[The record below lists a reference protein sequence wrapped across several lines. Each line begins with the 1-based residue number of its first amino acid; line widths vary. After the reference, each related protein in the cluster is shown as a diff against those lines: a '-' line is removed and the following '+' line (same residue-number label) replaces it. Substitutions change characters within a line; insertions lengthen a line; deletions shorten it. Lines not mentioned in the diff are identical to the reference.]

1 MQDRSGLIVAGV
13 SGRDGWQ
20 LFSAVGQ
27 NLSVNDQ
34 AWKEFRQ
41 ALPDAVH
48 DTERKRLL
56 QEYEPLMKER
66 LDLGRHAG
74 ALPRAGEPVYRWVR
88 YKEAYSP
95 QLVRDVLDDLLPG
108 RGTLREE
115 VVYDPM
121 AGSGTSLLVA
131 AERGLP
137 ALGADLLPY
146 AAFVSSTMIRWRE
159 ADPAR
164 VLRTGEDALARY
176 GSFPDDARL
185 DVPAARWAFSPAVAG
200 SLTGLLNALAEAP
213 GGVERD
219 LVRLAVLSAVEQVS
233 YAVKDGTS
241 LRRRL
246 PGGPSR
252 PGRPGQQREEMGM
265 PDVVAGVRRRIGIMA
280 ADLEDARSASRGI
293 RGSGAG
299 SRDTEA
305 GPAAHISIVPGDVRS
320 PTAVVQ
326 ADARRWRPAQESCS
340 AVVFSP
346 PYPNRYDYSAIY
358 QLELALGG
366 FVPDAAGLRRV
377 RKQLLRSHLEAPP
390 RGEYAVQLPALREFL
405 SAVNGSRAKGDQA
418 GRVLRMV
425 AGFFEDMADVLSQVA
440 RAMRPGASA
449 AVVIATQTYFGQ
461 HLPTDLLLAELGRD
475 AGLEVR
481 ALWLL
486 RSKGV
491 ASQQRGISS
500 APSREMVLV
509 LRKPPVPEKAV
520 RAALH

>member
-1 MQDRSGLIVAGV
+1 MNDR
-13 SGRDGWQ
+13 
-20 LFSAVGQ
+20 
-27 NLSVNDQ
+27 

-41 ALPDAVH
+41 ALPDTVAG
-48 DTERKRLL
+48 TERKRLL
-56 QEYEPLMKER
+56 QEYEPLTKER

-74 ALPRAGEPVYRWVR
+74 VLPRASEPVYRWVR

-95 QLVRDVLDDLLPG
+95 QLVRDVLDELLPG
-108 RGTLREE
+108 QHGRGNPVDG

-121 AGSGTSLLVA
+121 VGSGTSLLVA

-146 AAFVSSTMIRWRE
+146 AAFVSSAMIRWRE

-164 VLRTGEDALARY
+164 VLRAGEDALARS

-185 DVPAARWAFSPAVAG
+185 DVPAACWAFAPAVAG
-200 SLTGLLNALAEAP
+200 SLTGLLSALAEAP
-213 GGVERD
+213 GSVERD

-246 PGGPSR
+246 PGGPAR
-252 PGRPGQQREEMGM
+252 PGRPGQQREEMGV
-265 PDVVAGVRRRIGIMA
+265 PDVVAGVRRRIEIMA
-280 ADLEDARSASRGI
+280 ADLEDALLASREVP
-293 RGSGAG
+293 GSEAAFRDAEAG
-299 SRDTEA
+299 SAVRA
-305 GPAAHISIVPGDVRS
+305 SMVPGDVRS
-320 PTAVVQ
+320 PAAVVQ
-326 ADARRWRPAQESCS
+326 ADARRWRPARGSCS

-358 QLELALGG
+358 QLELALGR

-390 RGEYAVQLPALREFL
+390 RGEYTVQLPALREFL
-405 SAVNGSRAKGDQA
+405 SAVIGSRAKGDQA
-418 GRVLRMV
+418 GRVLRMA
-425 AGFFEDMADVLSQVA
+425 AGFFEDMADVLNRVA
-440 RAMRPGASA
+440 DAMRPGASA

-481 ALWLL
+481 ALWVV

-491 ASQQRGISS
+491 ASQQRGLSS
-500 APSREMVLV
+500 AASRETVLV
-509 LRKPPVPEKAV
+509 LRKPPTS
-520 RAALH
+520 

>member
-1 MQDRSGLIVAGV
+1 MANGLALHTDCDRCF
-13 SGRDGWQ
+13 RQYGWQ
-20 LFSAVGQ
+20 LISAVRQ
-27 NLSVNDQ
+27 NLSVSDR
-34 AWKEFRQ
+34 AWREFRQ
-41 ALPDAVH
+41 ALPDAVD

-74 ALPRAGEPVYRWVR
+74 VLPRVGEPVYRWVR

-95 QLVRDVLDDLLPG
+95 QLVRDILDELLPG
-108 RGTLREE
+108 QSGCGDPGAG

-121 AGSGTSLLVA
+121 AGSGTTLLVA

-146 AAFVSSTMIRWRE
+146 AAFVSSTLIRWRE

-164 VLRTGEDALARY
+164 VLRAGEDALSRHA
-176 GSFPDDARL
+176 SFSDDAGL

-200 SLTGLLNALAEAP
+200 ALAGLLSALAGAP
-213 GGVERD
+213 CGVKRD

-246 PGGPSR
+246 PGGPAR
-252 PGRPGQQREEMGM
+252 PGRPGQQREEMGVA
-265 PDVVAGVRRRIGIMA
+265 DVVASVRHRIGVMA
-280 ADLEDARSASRGI
+280 ADLEDALSEPGE
-293 RGSGAG
+293 GSGAG
-299 SRDTEA
+299 LRGAEDSVRA
-305 GPAAHISIVPGDVRS
+305 SMLPGGVRPPAAVVR
-320 PTAVVQ
+320 
-326 ADARRWRPAQESCS
+326 ADARRWRPASGSCS

-358 QLELALGG
+358 QLELALGR
-366 FVPDAAGLRRV
+366 FVPDAASLRRV

-390 RGEYAVQLPALREFL
+390 RGEYTVQLPALREFL

-440 RAMRPGASA
+440 EAMRPGASA

-461 HLPTDLLLAELGRD
+461 HLPTDLLLAELADGE
-475 AGLEVR
+475 GLEVR
-481 ALWLL
+481 ALWVV

-491 ASQQRGISS
+491 ASQQRGLSS
-500 APSREMVLV
+500 IPSRETVLV
-509 LRKPPVPEKAV
+509 VRKPPVP
-520 RAALH
+520 

>member
-1 MQDRSGLIVAGV
+1 MDDHG
-13 SGRDGWQ
+13 
-20 LFSAVGQ
+20 
-27 NLSVNDQ
+27 
-34 AWKEFRQ
+34 WKEFRQ
-41 ALPDAVH
+41 GLPDAVD

-74 ALPRAGEPVYRWVR
+74 VLPRAGEPVYRWAR

-95 QLVRDVLDDLLPG
+95 QLVRDVLDELLPG
-108 RGTLREE
+108 QPGRGDLGGG

-159 ADPAR
+159 ADPAQ
-164 VLRTGEDALARY
+164 VLQTGEDALSRC
-176 GSFPDDARL
+176 GSFPDDARP
-185 DVPAARWAFSPAVAG
+185 DVPAASWAFSPAVAG
-200 SLTGLLNALAEAP
+200 ALTGLLSVLAEAP
-213 GGVERD
+213 GGIERD

-246 PGGPSR
+246 PGGPAR
-252 PGRPGQQREEMGM
+252 PGRPGQQREEMGV
-265 PDVVAGVRRRIGIMA
+265 PDVVASVRGRIGIIA
-280 ADLEDARSASRGI
+280 ADLEDALSASQGAQ
-293 RGSGAG
+293 GSGAG
-299 SRDTEA
+299 SRGAEA
-305 GPAAHISIVPGDVRS
+305 GFAARALMVQGDARS
-320 PTAVVQ
+320 AAAVVR
-326 ADARRWRPAQESCS
+326 ADARRWRPARESCC

-390 RGEYAVQLPALREFL
+390 RDEYILKLPALREFL
-405 SAVNGSRAKGDQA
+405 SAVNGSRATGDQS

-425 AGFFEDMADVLSQVA
+425 AGFFEDMADVLTRVA
-440 RAMRPGASA
+440 EAMRPGASA

-461 HLPTDLLLAELGRD
+461 HLPTDLLLAELGRE

-481 ALWLL
+481 ALWVV

-491 ASQQRGISS
+491 ASQQRGLSSS
-500 APSREMVLV
+500 ASRETVLV
-509 LRKPPVPEKAV
+509 LRKPPAP
-520 RAALH
+520 